1 MIAIYKMK
9 INIILIILLF
19 IIIIINLKNVENFNS
34 DDLDRYT
41 NEINSNVE
49 KLKNK
54 IQDMKGSTDENRAA
68 KEKVA
73 NDLKNKS
80 FANKNKVQ
88 SLVNSSGIN

>member
-1 MIAIYKMK
+1 MK